1 MNWLPVLTQLCHGG
15 GRTGRLRGA
24 GVSRRR
30 GRCCWESR
38 TCHRLRGARS
48 GSRSLHETP
57 VAPQG
62 ERCASHGEWIP
73 QLGRKSGTG
82 HGDSDL
88 RPSNHTLSPG
98 QNWGNSVSCVLTP
111 LYLLPS
117 IRPYLRLP
125 YPGGDAVVGA
135 GEEELR
141 ANNSNRNRVEPFQ
154 LFICQMESFPA
165 LFFFSFCYKNKKKG
179 GGEH

>member
-48 GSRSLHETP
+48 GSRSLHQTP

-62 ERCASHGEWIP
+62 ERCASRGEWIL

-111 LYLLPS
+111 PHTS
-117 IRPYLRLP
+117 SHPYVP
-125 YPGGDAVVGA
+125 TSDSHTPGGMLWLGR
-135 GEEELR
+135 GR
-141 ANNSNRNRVEPFQ
+141 
-154 LFICQMESFPA
+154 
-165 LFFFSFCYKNKKKG
+165 KN
-179 GGEH
+179 